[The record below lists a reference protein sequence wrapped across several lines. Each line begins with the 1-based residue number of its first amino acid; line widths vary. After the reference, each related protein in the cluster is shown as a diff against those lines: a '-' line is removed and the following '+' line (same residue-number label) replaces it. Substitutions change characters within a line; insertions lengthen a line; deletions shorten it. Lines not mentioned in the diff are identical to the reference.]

1 MSDLINKFQVPVTF
15 DSANRRK
22 DRSIRMGF
30 SSMYEMT
37 TEDYMELDKQLQ
49 HTGWLVFSP
58 QAVTDEDI
66 PDEDFDNDISKSQS
80 TQIRD
85 ALWVLYKTQGHDGG
99 DKEKWNIFYRKQMQT
114 FKARILEEVR
124 KLEED
129 ERT

>member
-30 SSMYEMT
+30 SSMYEMST
-37 TEDYMELDKQLQ
+37 DDYMELDKQLQ

-85 ALWVLYKTQGHDGG
+85 VLWVFYKTQGHDGA
-99 DKEKWNIFYRKQMQT
+99 DKEKWNMFYRKQMQT
-114 FKARILEEVR
+114 FKTRILEEVR
-124 KLEED
+124 KIEEVK
-129 ERT
+129 